1 MHLHGIAEALSWCH
15 HSLVVHDGHLT
26 PLGLAS
32 LLLLVV
38 AATSMTLVRR
48 RQRRLRADNHG
59 DPLVVVASDDAMAFA
74 LPGKPG
80 QVVVTTSMLDA
91 LDADEQRVLFA
102 HEQAHL
108 RLRHHRYLRLTQ
120 LASAACPLVYPLVK
134 RVRFATERWADEE
147 AAKVVED
154 RELVARTIAR
164 AALAAE
170 PLTYR
175 MALAESD
182 VASRVRALLGA
193 SEDAS
198 RPRDMV
204 AVAGMLTTMAGAT
217 ALVVYDATS
226 ALLGTCA

>member
-1 MHLHGIAEALSWCH
+1 
-15 HSLVVHDGHLT
+15 
-26 PLGLAS
+26 
-32 LLLLVV
+32 
-38 AATSMTLVRR
+38 MTLVRQ
-48 RQRRLRADNHG
+48 RQRRLRADNYG

-108 RLRHHRYLRLTQ
+108 RLRHHRYLRVTQ

-147 AAKVVED
+147 AARVVDD

-182 VASRVRALLGA
+182 VVSRIRALLGA
-193 SEDAS
+193 SEGAL
-198 RPRDMV
+198 RRRDTV
-204 AVAGMLTTMAGAT
+204 AVGGMLATMGGAS
-217 ALVVYDATS
+217 ALLLYAAVS
-226 ALLGTCA
+226 ALLGTCCVDARRLAVVATDARRYASRCTPTPASPWRAR